1 MVLSNRCII
10 WFRQLSTQFC
20 CIYIERVYIVSS
32 PPSTLGF
39 FEAEFTPYHG
49 SAGKESACNTGDLG
63 SIRELGRSP
72 GEGNGYPA
80 QYYGLENP
88 MNSIVPGIAK
98 SCTQLSGFHFHS
110 HHITKLPV

>member
-1 MVLSNRCII
+1 MDIWGSEFSYEGFPGGSN
-10 WFRQLSTQFC
+10 S
-20 CIYIERVYIVSS
+20 
-32 PPSTLGF
+32 
-39 FEAEFTPYHG
+39 
-49 SAGKESACNTGDLG
+49 KESACNAGGLG
-63 SIRELGRSP
+63 LIPELGRSP

-110 HHITKLPV
+110 HHITKLLV